1 MKARLKYL
9 VPGVLLVVLQV
20 IPWALGAPASNFNT
34 VALAIGILVLLNLL
48 FNAYQR
54 EARLHEEH
62 MHSLQRELQFYAR
75 ARKIF
80 NAQTAAI
87 ARLQA
92 LLHRR
97 SRR

>member
-1 MKARLKYL
+1 MKARLGYL
-9 VPGVLLVVLQV
+9 VPGATLIGFHAFL
-20 IPWALGAPASNFNT
+20 WALGAPASHLSAI
-34 VALAIGILVLLNLL
+34 VLAVGVLYLLHLL
-48 FNAYQR
+48 FNAYRR
-54 EARLHEEH
+54 EERAHEEH
-62 MHSLQRELQFYAR
+62 EHSLQREIEFYVY

-97 SRR
+97 SR

>member
-9 VPGVLLVVLQV
+9 TPGVILVGFHATL
-20 IPWALGAPASNFNT
+20 WALGAPASHLST
-34 VALAIGILVLLNLL
+34 IVLAVGVLYLLNLL
-48 FNAYQR
+48 FDAYQR
-54 EARLHEEH
+54 EERAYEELER
-62 MHSLQRELQFYAR
+62 SLKREQEFYVY

-97 SRR
+97 SR

>member
-9 VPGVLLVVLQV
+9 APGILLVALHATL
-20 IPWALGAPASNFNT
+20 WALGAPASHLIT
-34 VALAIGILVLLNLL
+34 IVLAVGVLYLLNLL
-48 FNAYQR
+48 FDAYQR
-54 EARLHEEH
+54 EERAHEELER
-62 MHSLQRELQFYAR
+62 SLKREQEFYVY

-97 SRR
+97 SR

>member
-9 VPGVLLVVLQV
+9 VPGTLLVVIQV
-20 IPWALGAPASNFNT
+20 IPWALGAPASHFST
-34 VALAIGILVLLNLL
+34 IFLAVGVLYLLNEL

-54 EARLHEEH
+54 EERIREEH
-62 MHSLQRELQFYAR
+62 AHSLQREQAFRVY

>member
-1 MKARLKYL
+1 MKARLKHL
-9 VPGVLLVVLQV
+9 APGILLVAFHATL
-20 IPWALGAPASNFNT
+20 WALGAPASHVST
-34 VALAIGILVLLNLL
+34 LILAVGVLILLNFL
-48 FNAYQR
+48 FDAYR
-54 EARLHEEH
+54 RTERAYEEH
-62 MHSLQRELQFYAR
+62 ERSLKREQEFYVY

-97 SRR
+97 SR

>member
-1 MKARLKYL
+1 MKARLAYL
-9 VPGVLLVVLQV
+9 APGLLLVGFHGLL
-20 IPWALGAPASNFNT
+20 WALGTEASHLST
-34 VALAIGILVLLNLL
+34 IILAIGVTVLMNFL
-48 FNAYQR
+48 FNAYRR
-54 EARLHEEH
+54 EEWLREENE
-62 MHSLQRELQFYAR
+62 HSLQREVEFYVY

-97 SRR
+97 SPR

>member
-9 VPGVLLVVLQV
+9 VPGMLLVVLQV
-20 IPWALGAPASNFNT
+20 LPWALGAPASNFNA
-34 VALAIGILVLLNLL
+34 VALAIGILILLNLL
-48 FNAYQR
+48 FNAYRR
-54 EARLHEEH
+54 EERLHEEH
-62 MHSLQRELQFYAR
+62 AHSLQRELQFYVY
-75 ARKIF
+75 ARKIL

-87 ARLQA
+87 AHLQA

>member
-9 VPGVLLVVLQV
+9 APGVLLVALHALL
-20 IPWALGAPASNFNT
+20 WALGAPASH
-34 VALAIGILVLLNLL
+34 VSALILAVGVLILLNFL
-48 FNAYQR
+48 FNAYRR
-54 EARLHEEH
+54 EERAHEEH
-62 MHSLQRELQFYAR
+62 EHSLQREIEFYVY

-97 SRR
+97 SR

>member
-1 MKARLKYL
+1 MKARLGYL
-9 VPGVLLVVLQV
+9 VPGATLIGFHALL
-20 IPWALGAPASNFNT
+20 WALGAPASHLST
-34 VALAIGILVLLNLL
+34 IVLAIGVTVLMNFL
-48 FNAYQR
+48 FNAYRR
-54 EARLHEEH
+54 EEWLREENE
-62 MHSLQRELQFYAR
+62 HSLQREVEFYVY

-97 SRR
+97 SPR

>member
-9 VPGVLLVVLQV
+9 VPGVLLVALHALL
-20 IPWALGAPASNFNT
+20 WALGAPASHLST
-34 VALAIGILVLLNLL
+34 IVLAVGVLYLLNLL
-48 FNAYQR
+48 FDAYQR
-54 EARLHEEH
+54 EKRAHEEH
-62 MHSLQRELQFYAR
+62 ERSLKRELEFYVY

-97 SRR
+97 SR

>member
-9 VPGVLLVVLQV
+9 APGILLVALHATL
-20 IPWALGAPASNFNT
+20 WALGAPASHVST
-34 VALAIGILVLLNLL
+34 LILAVGIVALMNFL
-48 FNAYQR
+48 FNAYRR
-54 EARLHEEH
+54 EERAYEEH
-62 MHSLQRELQFYAR
+62 ERSLKREIEFYVY

-87 ARLQA
+87 ASLQS

-97 SRR
+97 SR

>member
-1 MKARLKYL
+1 MRARLKYL
-9 VPGVLLVVLQV
+9 VPGTLLVILQV
-20 IPWALGAPASNFNT
+20 LPWVLGAPASHAT
-34 VALAIGILVLLNLL
+34 TLVLAVGVLYLLNLL
-48 FNAYQR
+48 FNAYRR
-54 EARLHEEH
+54 EEKAHEEH
-62 MHSLQRELQFYAR
+62 EHSLQREIEFYVY